1 MSQAGFWNWPTE
13 CTKTKRHQR
22 GLPNLGTVLADETT
36 ARSHLNAAY
45 PVPWLNIMFQC
56 TLVTC
61 QNPSLPWCCRSRR
74 WLAHSAPPRWL
85 GGVQTYTRCR
95 VAYIC
100 SAGTPGTPPAGASA
114 NPSRSASC
122 SCWPWPYWCQLSPPF
137 GVRGNSEGWGS
148 QEGAYYSLGLRE
160 TEWRKLTRRCSRVK
174 Y

>member
-1 MSQAGFWNWPTE
+1 MKLTQTE
-13 CTKTKRHQR
+13 CDENKTTSRW
-22 GLPNLGTVLADETT
+22 LPKSQNSADWWHDETI
-36 ARSHLNAAY
+36 RSQHWLSSPGLIKCFNAILWHLKEY
-45 PVPWLNIMFQC
+45 
-56 TLVTC
+56 
-61 QNPSLPWCCRSRR
+61 PSLPWCCRNKP

-85 GGVQTYTRCR
+85 AGEQTYTRCR
-95 VAYIC
+95 GACIC
-100 SAGTPGTPPAGASA
+100 SAGTHDTPPAGASV

>member
-1 MSQAGFWNWPTE
+1 MSRVLTSRKNAWE
-13 CTKTKRHQR
+13 KTSISLRYYANCVSTT
-22 GLPNLGTVLADETT
+22 LTVLILHNVE
-36 ARSHLNAAY
+36 SVHFFYSN
-45 PVPWLNIMFQC
+45 PVFQC

-74 WLAHSAPPRWL
+74 WLAHSAPPRWP
-85 GGVQTYTRCR
+85 GGEQTYTRCR
-95 VAYIC
+95 VACIC
-100 SAGTPGTPPAGASA
+100 SSGTPGTPPAGASV
-114 NPSRSASC
+114 NPSHSASC

-160 TEWRKLTRRCSRVK
+160 TEWRKMMRRCSRIK